1 MTVPPSK
8 ANTSAA
14 PRHDVKV
21 ITALRRFAIS
31 ISVLNIAGYTFL
43 GFEQPWLWPFV
54 AVLTAYVVE
63 IGLEMV
69 SARSDGRA
77 PRFAGGGLKG
87 MVEFLFPAH
96 ITGLAVNM
104 LTYVNDRVW
113 VLVFGVIV
121 AVGTKWVLRAPLKGR
136 MRHFMNPSNF
146 GITVILLLF
155 PWASI
160 APPYHFTEYLYG
172 PADWVLPAIILVLG
186 TMLNAKLTGR
196 MWLIGA
202 WLVGF
207 VVQAVVRGLVTGTSI
222 PAALG
227 MMTGVA
233 FVLFTNYMVT
243 DPGTSPSKRS
253 SQIAFGAGVAAM
265 YGVLTGLGIAYG
277 IFFATALVCLI
288 RGGYLWGLHFL
299 AKQRAAADLQ
309 AAAAPVEPSPV
320 QPVGQV
326 AAVAASGAVAAPA
339 PAVVGAGAV
348 TAAPTGDPCQDGT
361 CFHGKCASLRAAA
374 QEKKMAVPE

>member
-1 MTVPPSK
+1 VPAEK
-8 ANTSAA
+8 TTGAA
-14 PRHDVKV
+14 PRHNVKV

-43 GFEQPWLWPFV
+43 GFEQPWLWPFIAV
-54 AVLTAYVVE
+54 ATAYTVE
-63 IGLEMV
+63 IALEAL
-69 SARSDGRA
+69 SARGEKRA
-77 PRFAGGGLKG
+77 PRYKGNGFKG

-113 VLVFGVIV
+113 VMMFGVIV

-146 GITVILLLF
+146 GIAIILLLF

-207 VVQAVVRGLVTGTSI
+207 AVQAVVRGLLLGTSI

-233 FVLFTNYMVT
+233 FILFTNYMVT

-253 SQIAFGAGVAAM
+253 SQIAFGGGVAAM
-265 YGVLTGLGIAYG
+265 YGLLTGLGIAYG

-299 AKQRAAADLQ
+299 AKQRAAGAEQTPARPAEQL
-309 AAAAPVEPSPV
+309 AAVPAPAPVVAAAPS
-320 QPVGQV
+320 
-326 AAVAASGAVAAPA
+326 
-339 PAVVGAGAV
+339 
-348 TAAPTGDPCQDGT
+348 GDPCQDGT
-361 CFHGKCASLRAAA
+361 CFHGKCAAARAENA
-374 QEKKMAVPE
+374 EKVAMPV